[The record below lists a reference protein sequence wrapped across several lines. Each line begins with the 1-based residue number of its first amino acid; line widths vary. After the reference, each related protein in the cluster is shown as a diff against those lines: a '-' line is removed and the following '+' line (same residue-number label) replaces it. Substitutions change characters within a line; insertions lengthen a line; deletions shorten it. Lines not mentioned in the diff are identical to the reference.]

1 MSQFVLQSKI
11 DNKFSKNDLFTTAP
25 DYSGVD
31 EVINF
36 GDGISSLILETEDK
50 TAVVKFIGSHTTISE
65 FFAEIEETEKDQ
77 YILKETLNSSLQRG
91 DVLFL
96 TDNSPT
102 IEIRISPGIHNL
114 DVENADGTVYRF
126 SGNKKSIDELFR
138 YFPAE
143 PIVEKE
149 QQILLGEQGP
159 PGPQGPRGRDGIL
172 GPKGSKGENG
182 SPGFPGEDGS
192 IGSKGD
198 VGEQG
203 PAGAQGGPGP
213 KGDVGPKGEKG
224 TPGEDGS
231 LGSKGDVGEQGPKG
245 DVGPKGSKGSPGK
258 DGSLGSKGDVGEQ
271 GPAGAQG
278 GPGPK
283 GDVGPQGSRG
293 NVGGRGP
300 EGKPGS
306 KGPKGDLGG
315 LGPKGPKG
323 DRGESGVISAKYPLV
338 YDSNGNE
345 LSFDVK
351 QLEELLN
358 RFSNLGPGQNGP
370 DYAAM
375 TDWLAAGG
383 GAVAII
389 DGNTDEKVITSL
401 GDFRIEGDGVSLN
414 RIGKTVTMTISGAAT
429 TVVSDTAPSGTYV
442 TGDKWIESD
451 TGTLFTR
458 YQAFWVEF

>member
-1 MSQFVLQSKI
+1 M
-11 DNKFSKNDLFTTAP
+11 
-25 DYSGVD
+25 
-31 EVINF
+31 
-36 GDGISSLILETEDK
+36 
-50 TAVVKFIGSHTTISE
+50 
-65 FFAEIEETEKDQ
+65 
-77 YILKETLNSSLQRG
+77 
-91 DVLFL
+91 
-96 TDNSPT
+96 
-102 IEIRISPGIHNL
+102 
-114 DVENADGTVYRF
+114 
-126 SGNKKSIDELFR
+126 
-138 YFPAE
+138 
-143 PIVEKE
+143 
-149 QQILLGEQGP
+149 
-159 PGPQGPRGRDGIL
+159 
-172 GPKGSKGENG
+172 
-182 SPGFPGEDGS
+182 
-192 IGSKGD
+192 
-198 VGEQG
+198 GEQG
-203 PAGAQGGPGP
+203 PAGAQGGLGP
-213 KGDVGPKGEKG
+213 K
-224 TPGEDGS
+224 
-231 LGSKGDVGEQGPKG
+231 
-245 DVGPKGSKGSPGK
+245 
-258 DGSLGSKGDVGEQ
+258 
-271 GPAGAQG
+271 
-278 GPGPK
+278 GPK
-283 GDVGPQGSRG
+283 GDVGPQGSKG
-293 NVGGRGP
+293 DKGSQGSVGGPGP
-300 EGKPGS
+300 EGKPG
-306 KGPKGDLGG
+306 PKGDLGLKG
-315 LGPKGPKG
+315 KPGPKG